1 MELRAHG
8 HNSLYAWK
16 GGSAEVEFV
25 LRIDGDVVPI
35 EVKAGANTCR
45 TKSLQVFRDA
55 YRPPIAV
62 KVSTKNYSFDG
73 HLVHVPLY
81 AAGFVADIV
90 RAL

>member
-1 MELRAHG
+1 
-8 HNSLYAWK
+8 LYAWK

-25 LRIDGDVVPI
+25 LEIDGDVVPI
-35 EVKAGANTCR
+35 EVKAGANTR
-45 TKSLQVFRDA
+45 RAKSLQVFRDA

-73 HLVHVPLY
+73 HVVHVPLY